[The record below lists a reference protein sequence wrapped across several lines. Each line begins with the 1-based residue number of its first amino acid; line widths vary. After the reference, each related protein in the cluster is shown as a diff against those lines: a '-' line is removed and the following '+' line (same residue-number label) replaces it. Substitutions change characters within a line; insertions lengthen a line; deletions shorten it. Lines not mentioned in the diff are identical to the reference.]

1 MKWYAY
7 YSDIGRYVLMNEMDY
22 QKTCRELEKTLPYAE
37 FNNLGDAKDYLI
49 CNIKNDIEAY
59 QKEREIV
66 VKDLD
71 EKINF
76 LREIVSEVR
85 AKKWHKKGET

>member
-7 YSDIGRYVLMNEMDY
+7 YSDIGRYTLMNEMDY
-22 QKTCRELEKTLPYAE
+22 QKACRDTGKTLPYAE
-37 FNNLGDAKDYLI
+37 FKSLGEAKSYLI

-59 QKEREIV
+59 QNEKEIV

-85 AKKWHKKGET
+85 AKKWHKKGDM